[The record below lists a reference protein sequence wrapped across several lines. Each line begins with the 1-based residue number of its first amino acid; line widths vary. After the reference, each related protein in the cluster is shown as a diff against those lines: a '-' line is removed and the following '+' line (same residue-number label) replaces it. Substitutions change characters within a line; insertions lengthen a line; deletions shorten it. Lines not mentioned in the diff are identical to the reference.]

1 MLCLNESYDN
11 HKLEDYYEIHDCFR
25 NGGFS
30 TIFSCSKKGK
40 KDKEYIL
47 KLEEITD
54 ENSEYS
60 CQNEIKVYRYLW
72 KKNVKNL
79 NIPFVFWNGFY
90 KENIYGIVLNKL
102 GTSIDYVIDTYEDI
116 NYYSFLWLA
125 YNMLESV
132 DRLHSL
138 GIYHGDIK
146 PDNFCVNQDKLY
158 IFDFGVSSYLHE
170 KKQNTELIGTYRYA
184 SISVHQRN
192 IYHQN
197 DDLESLLYTLFY
209 IRLLNLPWQ
218 KYEQDENKD
227 QLILHSKLH
236 DIHECLK
243 KLPVIMKS
251 MYRQLQNK
259 TFKCESILKE
269 LKELMKIQEDK
280 TLTWTTKVKAKSF
293 QKLRNVQTN
302 TKKKNSSRL

>member
-11 HKLEDYYEIHDCFR
+11 HKLEDHYEIHDCFR

-30 TIFSCSKKGK
+30 TIFTCSKKGK
-40 KDKEYIL
+40 QDKEYIL

-60 CQNEIKVYRYLW
+60 CQNEINIYRYLW

-90 KENIYGIVLNKL
+90 KEKIYGIVLNNL
-102 GTSIDYVIDTYEDI
+102 GVSVDYIIDTYRDI
-116 NYYSFLWLA
+116 SLYSFLWLA
-125 YNMLESV
+125 YNMLESI

-146 PDNFCVNQDKLY
+146 PDNFCVNVDKLY

-170 KKQNTELIGTYRYA
+170 EKHYTELIGTYRYA
-184 SISVHQRN
+184 SISIHKGN
-192 IYHQN
+192 IYSKY

-209 IRLLNLPWQ
+209 IRLLDLPWINF
-218 KYEQDENKD
+218 EQDKNKD
-227 QLILHSKLH
+227 QLILHSKIY
-236 DIHECLK
+236 DIHNCLK
-243 KLPVIMKS
+243 NLPNVLKS
-251 MYRQLQNK
+251 MYRQLQNT
-259 TFKCESILKE
+259 TFKCEVILKE
-269 LKELMKIQEDK
+269 LKELMKNQEDK
-280 TLTWTTKVKAKSF
+280 TLTWTTKVKSQSF
-293 QKLRNVQTN
+293 QKIKNVQTN
-302 TKKKNSSRL
+302 TKKKESP